1 MLIQFFQALRAEK
14 IPVTLSELFAL
25 LECLEKGI
33 VFADRDDFYFLARL
47 CMVKDEKYFDR
58 FDRAFSKYFK
68 TLSQL
73 DDVLEALIPEDWL
86 RKEFESSL
94 SDLEKSE
101 IEAMGGLEK
110 LFEEFRKRL
119 EEQKGKH
126 QGGNKWIG
134 TGGTSPYGAHGY
146 NPEGIRMGQGESR
159 HQRAVKVWDKR
170 LYRDLDDDVEI
181 GTRNLKMAL
190 RRLRKFARTGAEDEL
205 DISDTINA
213 TARNAGLLDI
223 KMVPERH
230 NAVKVL
236 IFFDVGGSM
245 DPYVRICEELFS
257 AARSEFKHLEYFY
270 FHNFLYESVWKK
282 SHRRIAE
289 STALYD
295 ILYRYPKDYKVI
307 FVGDATMA
315 PYEISHVGGSIEHYN
330 EEAGATWMSRLTERF
345 DNLVWL
351 NPVSKDYWE
360 HNYSIELV
368 RELVEDRMFP
378 LSANGLEEAMAL
390 LSGKNKKPPVPL
402 RND

>member
-1 MLIQFFQALRAEK
+1 MLIQFFQVLRAEK

-25 LECLEKGI
+25 LDCLEKGL
-33 VFADRDDFYFLARL
+33 VFASMDDFYYLARL

-58 FDRAFSKYFK
+58 FDRAFANYFD
-68 TLSQL
+68 TLAKL
-73 DDVLEALIPEDWL
+73 DNVLESLIPEQWL

-94 SDLEKSE
+94 SELEKAQ
-101 IEAMGGLEK
+101 IEALGGLDK

-119 EEQKGKH
+119 EEQKERH

-134 TGGTSPYGAHGY
+134 TGGTSPYGAYGF
-146 NPEGIRMGQGESR
+146 NPEGIRLGQGESR
-159 HQRAVKVWDKR
+159 SHKAVKVWDKR
-170 LYRDLDDDVEI
+170 IYRDLDDNVEI

-190 RRLRKFARTGAEDEL
+190 RRLRKFARTGAQEEL
-205 DISDTINA
+205 DIDDTISS

-230 NAVKVL
+230 NSVKVL

-245 DPYVRICEELFS
+245 DPFVRVCEELFS

-282 SHRRIAE
+282 SHRRAAE
-289 STALYD
+289 TTSIYD
-295 ILYRYPKDYKVI
+295 ILHRYGKDYKVI

-315 PYEISHVGGSIEHYN
+315 PYEVTHVGGSIEHYN
-330 EEAGATWMSRLTERF
+330 EEPGAVWMSRMTEAFER
-345 DNLVWL
+345 LVWL
-351 NPVSKDYWE
+351 NPVGKEYWE

-368 RELVEDRMFP
+368 RELVEERMFP
-378 LSANGLEEAMAL
+378 LSYNGLEDAMAT
-390 LSGKNKKPPVPL
+390 LSGKRKKAPSIPTH
-402 RND
+402 